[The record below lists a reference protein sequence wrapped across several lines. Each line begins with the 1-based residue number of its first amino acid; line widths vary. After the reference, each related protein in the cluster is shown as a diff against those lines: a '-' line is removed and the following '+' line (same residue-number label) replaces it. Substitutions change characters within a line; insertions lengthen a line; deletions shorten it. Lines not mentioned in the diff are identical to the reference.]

1 MLSYVLLFE
10 MAAVAGDASPVD
22 ADVVAEAAGAIRG
35 AGAIGRGRLGLPLG
49 LSLRW
54 RTRRFVDEEDA
65 CDIRDDTNDG
75 DGKGDANK
83 AGGGAND
90 EPVNCADEDDDA
102 DADDDDADDDK
113 DNCAEEGAEDRTDD
127 NDAVNEDGR

>member
-75 DGKGDANK
+75 DDQGDANK
-83 AGGGAND
+83 AGGAND